1 MKAKEWVCRVKSQ
14 EDVNRSSQR
23 CQPDPSATL
32 MSMWARATGQKLY
45 SYHEK
50 LGNWDYEDFAI
61 TCNYYELS
69 SHNDT

>member
-1 MKAKEWVCRVKSQ
+1 
-14 EDVNRSSQR
+14 
-23 CQPDPSATL
+23 

-61 TCNYYELS
+61 TCNYYGLS